1 MISFIDIAL
10 EGERGLIARRITL
23 YPANRNSE
31 NLPMKSIIFSRAVC
45 ALYLFLFSG
54 VGFAGEY
61 ADENASNPLAKVK
74 NTDLRWQYFDTNG
87 NHINDVSIEGAFM
100 ANDSLKI
107 KYELHYWETDL
118 SGSSEQN
125 LESTTLKAIYFPKDI
140 QGDGRNYRIA
150 AGIDWIVDHGD
161 ADKSIGSGSD
171 QLAPF
176 LGLAIAYES
185 GLSVIP
191 LVQHFSDYDGKT
203 VNTTAFRAIVM
214 MPLPEKSWLK
224 LDAKVPIDWENDKE
238 IPATAELQL
247 GRTYRKGVGAFAD
260 FLVGLGSDRP
270 YDWGLGAGIRFS
282 Y

>member
-1 MISFIDIAL
+1 MLPIPIREIHIIKL
-10 EGERGLIARRITL
+10 LIYFKTI
-23 YPANRNSE
+23 
-31 NLPMKSIIFSRAVC
+31 C
-45 ALYLFLFSG
+45 ALFLLLFSV

-74 NTDLRWQYFDTNG
+74 NTDLRWQYFDTG
-87 NHINDVSIEGAFM
+87 GGHINDVSVEGAFM
-100 ANDSLKI
+100 ANDNLKI

-140 QGDGRNYRIA
+140 QGDGRNYRVA
-150 AGIDWIVDHGD
+150 AGIDWILDHGD
-161 ADKSIGSGSD
+161 AEKGIGSGSD

-224 LDAKVPIDWENDKE
+224 LDAKVPVDWENDNA
-238 IPATAELQL
+238 IAATAELQL
-247 GRTYRKGVGAFAD
+247 GRTYSKGIGAYAD
-260 FLVGLGSDRP
+260 LLVGLGSDRP